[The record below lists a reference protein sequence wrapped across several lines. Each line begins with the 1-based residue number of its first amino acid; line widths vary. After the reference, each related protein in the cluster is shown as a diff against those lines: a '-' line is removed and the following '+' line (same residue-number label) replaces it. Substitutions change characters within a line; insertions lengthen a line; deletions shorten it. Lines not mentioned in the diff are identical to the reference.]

1 MTNDDD
7 EVLAAQNRFDAAELH
22 DDRGA
27 LDELI
32 AEDFRSIG
40 PKGFVLDK
48 RQWID
53 RHDNFR
59 YHELKT
65 SEIEVRRYGDAAIV
79 RNLQT
84 NHATHDYDDVRL
96 TVRVSQTWVKL
107 EGRWQIAGIQ
117 FSPMAAA

>member
-1 MTNDDD
+1 MTEDNN
-7 EVLAAQNRFDAAELH
+7 EILAAQTRFDAAELH
-22 DDRGA
+22 DDRAA

-32 AEDFRSIG
+32 ADDFRSIG

-53 RHDNFR
+53 RHDKFR
-59 YHELKT
+59 YHELRT

-84 NHATHDYDDVRL
+84 NRATHDRDEVRL

-107 EGRWQIAGIQ
+107 QGRWQIAGIQ

>member
-1 MTNDDD
+1 MNQEDN
-7 EVLAAQNRFDAAELH
+7 EVLAAQTRFDAAELH
-22 DDRGA
+22 DDREA
-27 LDELI
+27 LDALI
-32 AEDFRSIG
+32 ADDFRSIG

-53 RHDNFR
+53 RHDKFR

-84 NHATHDYDDVRL
+84 NHATHDHDDVRL
-96 TVRVSQTWVKL
+96 TVRVSQTWVKIND
-107 EGRWQIAGIQ
+107 RWQLAGIQ